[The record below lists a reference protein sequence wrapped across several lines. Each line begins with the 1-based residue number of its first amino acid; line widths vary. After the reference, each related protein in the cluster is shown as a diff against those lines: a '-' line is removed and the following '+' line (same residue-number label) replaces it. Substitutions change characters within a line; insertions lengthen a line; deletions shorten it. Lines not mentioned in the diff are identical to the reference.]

1 MDAVRYLLEHGFK
14 INKNKHG
21 DMHFSK
27 WINQTLVMAFLFEY
41 SARALVVG
49 FARLGMVEF
58 CKTGNDIVA
67 CMNDAIRTYNKCVIG
82 NNLARCVL
90 LNEDT
95 IEPMKTSDG
104 LPIMADD

>member
-1 MDAVRYLLEHGFK
+1 MDAVRYLLERGFK
-14 INKNKHG
+14 INQNKHC

-41 SARALVVG
+41 SARAIVVG
-49 FARLGMVEF
+49 FARHGMVEF

-82 NNLARCVL
+82 NNLTRCVL

-95 IEPMKTSDG
+95 IEPMRTSYG